1 MAAYSLQVIVR
12 MQQYKDDLLSSCLQM
27 VLTLPEEM
35 VLLELDSLIPAIE
48 VEYTYVLLHVYVL
61 FILLHVYVLFM
72 YMYYYMYKYC
82 NY

>member
-1 MAAYSLQVIVR
+1 MFIIIIYIIFKHASLFMVAYSLQVIVR

-48 VEYTYVLLHVYVL
+48 VEY
-61 FILLHVYVLFM
+61 
-72 YMYYYMYKYC
+72 MYYYMYKYC

>member
-1 MAAYSLQVIVR
+1 MVAYSLQVIVR

-48 VEYTYVLLHVYVL
+48 VEYTC
-61 FILLHVYVLFM
+61 
-72 YMYYYMYKYC
+72 MYYYMYKYC
-82 NY
+82 NF